1 MVTGKKCERRPP
13 GWRMI
18 LKWRFLFIRYNI
30 FTWRP
35 ATSFDISKKVSSE
48 FSVASMLP
56 CGIWKMQYGLR
67 EFTQHHHEVAQMMN
81 FHIVGAQ
88 SPTRSSG
95 LGRDR
100 SDVRSKNTASLVSNT
115 ELLLW
120 CKPLIQMP
128 LWPIF
133 LVYDVK
139 TPSYVWLRWPHFS
152 PLRSETGKRWCL
164 PPRLRAAVIFPTA
177 RLLKDEK
184 MTKQITIKGVSNKRW
199 R

>member
-1 MVTGKKCERRPP
+1 MEIFSQP
-13 GWRMI
+13 
-18 LKWRFLFIRYNI
+18 LNI

-35 ATSFDISKKVSSE
+35 VMCFDISKKVSSE

-56 CGIWKMQYGLR
+56 CGIWKMPYGLR

-115 ELLLW
+115 DLLLW

-133 LVYDVK
+133 WFMMSKHHHTCD
-139 TPSYVWLRWPHFS
+139 SDDQIFHRWGQRQESVGAYLLGWERRSSS
-152 PLRSETGKRWCL
+152 PLPDSW
-164 PPRLRAAVIFPTA
+164 RA
-177 RLLKDEK
+177 RKWQK
-184 MTKQITIKGVSNKRW
+184 ITIKGVSN
-199 R
+199 